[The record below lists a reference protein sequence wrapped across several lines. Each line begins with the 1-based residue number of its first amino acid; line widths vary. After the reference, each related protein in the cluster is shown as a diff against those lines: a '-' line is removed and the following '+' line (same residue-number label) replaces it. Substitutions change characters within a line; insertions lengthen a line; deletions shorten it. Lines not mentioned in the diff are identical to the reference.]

1 MLEKFLGLETL
12 RSGLNDYLNTH
23 KYGNADTTDLWSV
36 LSLHAKNTV
45 QVRVSESYYYAA
57 TRQSPDL
64 ISFSVHNGYLD
75 LSDGFPGNQ
84 DKQRKQFVFEQRGLV
99 HGNAKSI
106 PFNLRNRQ

>member
-45 QVRVSESYYYAA
+45 QVRVSESYYAI
-57 TRQSPDL
+57 RCSPDSV
-64 ISFSVHNGYLD
+64 SFLMVSFLVHNGYMD
-75 LSDGFPGNQ
+75 LSNGFSGN
-84 DKQRKQFVFEQRGLV
+84 
-99 HGNAKSI
+99 
-106 PFNLRNRQ
+106 

>member
-45 QVRVSESYYYAA
+45 QVRVSESYYY
-57 TRQSPDL
+57 TLR
-64 ISFSVHNGYLD
+64 LD
-75 LSDGFPGNQ
+75 SHQ
-84 DKQRKQFVFEQRGLV
+84 T
-99 HGNAKSI
+99 
-106 PFNLRNRQ
+106 